1 MIEPIIKSTQK
12 EFDDILNHFET
23 EISKLNIG
31 RANIALVEDLPIK
44 YYGSTV
50 PLKQTAQ
57 LAIPDPKTISIQPW
71 DKTVLAEIEN
81 AINNSELN
89 LKAVNDG
96 SKLSVS
102 LPPLTEERRTELSKI
117 VKARE
122 EESRVA
128 LRNIRQKVW
137 EEVQTKV
144 KNSELTEDDKYHFE
158 DGLNK
163 LINDYNSKIDETASK
178 KTEEVMKV

>member
-1 MIEPIIKSTQK
+1 MAEQIIVSTKK
-12 EFDDILNHFET
+12 EFDEVLNHFES
-23 EISKLNIG
+23 EVSKLNIG
-31 RANIALVEDLPIK
+31 RANISLVEDLPIK

-96 SKLSVS
+96 IKVAVS

-117 VKARE
+117 IKARE

-128 LRNIRQKVW
+128 LRNIRQKTW
-137 EEVQTKV
+137 EDVQTKV

-158 DGLNK
+158 DELNK
-163 LINDYNSKIDETASK
+163 LIEEYNKKIENTASK
-178 KTEEVMKV
+178 KTEEIMKV